1 MDLRL
6 FAALDPSGPVREQI
20 ADRQAVVRRAAGHLA
35 DLVRWTPVDRLH
47 VTLQFLGAVPEE
59 RVPSIRAAMEAAAA
73 ASRPLAL
80 EVIGAGGF
88 PGPGRPRVVWL
99 GVRDDE
105 GRLVALA
112 ADLADR
118 LAALGFPRT
127 GRPLSPHFTLGRA
140 RDGRGPPGLGGAIAA
155 AAVAPGIRWPATEL
169 CLFRSHLSSA
179 GARYEALARFPLGP
193 IRDGAGE
200 K

>member
-73 ASRPLAL
+73 DSRPLAL
-80 EVIGAGGF
+80 QVIGAGGF
-88 PGPGRPRVVWL
+88 PGAGRPRVVWL
-99 GVRDDE
+99 GVRDGE
-105 GRLVALA
+105 GRLAALA
-112 ADLADR
+112 ADLAER
-118 LAALGFPRT
+118 LAALGFPRPPSSASSAPTCRRPGHVTRRWPGFPLDPSGT
-127 GRPLSPHFTLGRA
+127 GRGRN
-140 RDGRGPPGLGGAIAA
+140 RRPP
-155 AAVAPGIRWPATEL
+155 PA
-169 CLFRSHLSSA
+169 
-179 GARYEALARFPLGP
+179 
-193 IRDGAGE
+193 
-200 K
+200 